1 MCIVGE
7 CRFVPNQVARVGS
20 VATNAYCT
28 STSVTVFGDC
38 AVFGS
43 PMGSNVGPLESPL
56 SPLPLTS
63 GVFSSSLLSRYI
75 EDQEV
80 AANSCMPSSRFRA
93 LTIACTKL

>member
-20 VATNAYCT
+20 VDTNAYCT
-28 STSVTVFGDC
+28 SSSVTVFGEC

-43 PMGSNVGPLESPL
+43 PVESPVGPLESPL
-56 SPLPLTS
+56 RATS
-63 GVFSSSLLSRYI
+63 GVSSSSLVTRYI
-75 EDQEV
+75 ADQEV
-80 AANSCMPSSRFRA
+80 GGNSCIPSSRLRA

>member
-38 AVFGS
+38 AVFVS
-43 PMGSNVGPLESPL
+43 PLESPL